1 MAAVSEAISNS
12 TLTKLVASTQQ
23 LLTSFDQMEV
33 GKAVYSLV
41 DLSLRAG
48 FLIGAAS
55 ASGNQAFIA
64 QVDRVYEYVRA
75 IERKLIERL
84 R

>member
-1 MAAVSEAISNS
+1 MKPVSQAIADS
-12 TLTKLVASTQQ
+12 TLLRLVSGAQRLS
-23 LLTSFDQMEV
+23 SVFSSAEN
-33 GKAVYSLV
+33 GKVVYMLV

-55 ASGNQAFIA
+55 ATGNTEFVA
-64 QVDRVYEYVRA
+64 QVDHVYEYVRA

>member
-1 MAAVSEAISNS
+1 MKPVSQAIVDS
-12 TLTKLVASTQQ
+12 TLLRLVSGAQRLST
-23 LLTSFDQMEV
+23 TFSSMEN
-33 GKAVYSLV
+33 GKIVYMLV

-55 ASGNQAFIA
+55 ATGNTEFVA
-64 QVDRVYEYVRA
+64 QVDHVYEYVRA

>member
-1 MAAVSEAISNS
+1 MKPVSQAIADS
-12 TLTKLVASTQQ
+12 TLLRLVSGAQRLSAA
-23 LLTSFDQMEV
+23 LSSMES
-33 GKAVYSLV
+33 GKAVYMLV

-55 ASGNQAFIA
+55 ATGNTEFVA
-64 QVDRVYEYVRA
+64 QVDHVYEYIRA

>member
-1 MAAVSEAISNS
+1 MKPVSQAIADS
-12 TLTKLVASTQQ
+12 TLLRLVSGAQRLSAAFP
-23 LLTSFDQMEV
+23 SMES
-33 GKAVYSLV
+33 GRAVYMLV

-55 ASGNQAFIA
+55 ATGNTEFVA
-64 QVDRVYEYVRA
+64 QVDHVYEYIRT
-75 IERKLIERL
+75 IEQKLIERL